1 MQFWRPGWLDGL
13 PATTERWSWS
23 KDLCVTGLQTWL
35 KTTRIRAE
43 LHCSGATGKL
53 QCGLF
58 PPFPTGWQRA
68 AVGQAS
74 PGASC
79 GNASLSQLHWRA
91 ALRSWHLCLWAYL
104 SSVPGN
110 SRACHSSLHRG
121 NRACTDSKGF
131 CARRAVAT
139 GTERGAPA
147 RGERGPW
154 AGRGGLGAGG
164 GAGIA
169 GRTGSILRCGCGERP
184 EAPQVPIR
192 WGGWGGGRSPS
203 PQPRRLRSHRPGV
216 RPQPRLCSDIARGL
230 GRSPGVW
237 MELRATLPEPRPP
250 AVRGSAGVRL
260 REVPP
265 APGSRT
271 PGGSCPGAAERGRAP
286 VASGEVGTGTPG
298 HLPPPAAPP
307 RRRVRRAGLRLWG
320 REEPGRCVTALS
332 RAGQRQAGPLKAAGG
347 ARCRRGCGAVPAGCG
362 AGRSRRSS
370 RHRETS
376 RCLPAGLPPN
386 ARSAARPPMFHR
398 GPVPQLTHTRPP
410 AQPAPCPSADS
421 EGKRQ
426 SDGKKICCC
435 FGYKS
440 SYDRATVQLEDACP
454 KFKVHFFSPSLKVS

>member
-23 KDLCVTGLQTWL
+23 KDLCVTGLQIWL

-203 PQPRRLRSHRPGV
+203 PQPRRLRSHRPGA

-298 HLPPPAAPP
+298 HLPSPAAPP
-307 RRRVRRAGLRLWG
+307 RRRVRRAGPRLAAVG
-320 REEPGRCVTALS
+320 
-332 RAGQRQAGPLKAAGG
+332 AGGAWAMRDCPEQSGAAAGG
-347 ARCRRGCGAVPAGCG
+347 ALKGRGGGAVPAGLRCG
-362 AGRSRRSS
+362 TGGVRGRAV
-370 RHRETS
+370 
-376 RCLPAGLPPN
+376 PAEQPPRGDFSVFTGR
-386 ARSAARPPMFHR
+386 APAQRTERGAPADVSPRASAAADSHPAPGSTR
-398 GPVPQLTHTRPP
+398 PVPIRGQRGETTVWR
-410 AQPAPCPSADS
+410 
-421 EGKRQ
+421 
-426 SDGKKICCC
+426 KKNLLL
-435 FGYKS
+435 FW
-440 SYDRATVQLEDACP
+440 L
-454 KFKVHFFSPSLKVS
+454 